1 MRTITPAP
9 VRKSLVVEAPP
20 ELAFEVFVNRF
31 GLWWPKSHHIG
42 AADPET
48 FVIEPRA
55 GGRWFERGVDGSE
68 CDVGKVKVFEP
79 PSRLVLDWQL
89 SAEWKFDSELHTD
102 VEVRFTAVG
111 QDRTRVELEHRN
123 LERFGDRAEAM
134 RGQIDA
140 PGGWGGLLELFA
152 TFVKQT
158 QGVE

>member
-9 VRKSLVVEAPP
+9 VRKSIEVEAAPA
-20 ELAFEVFVNRF
+20 LAFEVFVNRF

-55 GGRWFERGVDGSE
+55 GGRWCERGVDGSE
-68 CDVGKVKVFEP
+68 CEIGKVLVFEP
-79 PSRLVLDWQL
+79 PSRLVLIWQL
-89 SAEWKFDSELHTD
+89 SADWKHDPALHTE

-111 QDRTRVELEHRN
+111 AERTRVELEHRN
-123 LERFGDRAEAM
+123 LERFGDRAEAL

-140 PGGWGGLLELFA
+140 PNGWGGLLELFA
-152 TFVKQT
+152 TFVKQR
-158 QGVE
+158 QGS

>member
-9 VRKSLVVEAPP
+9 VRKSIEVEAPP

-31 GLWWPKSHHIG
+31 GLWWPRSHHIG

-55 GGRWFERGVDGSE
+55 GGRWFERGVDGCE
-68 CDVGKVKVFEP
+68 CDVGKVLVHEP
-79 PSRLVLDWQL
+79 PVRLVLIWQL
-89 SAEWKFDSELHTD
+89 SADWTFDPDLHTE

-111 QDRTRVELEHRN
+111 EDRTRVELEHRN
-123 LERFGDRAEAM
+123 LERFGDRAEAV

-140 PGGWGGLLELFA
+140 PNGWGGIIELFGR
-152 TFVKQT
+152 FLRQS
-158 QGVE
+158 QES